1 MKMLV
6 KDLFGVVILAGFGGF
21 VRTLTGKNHGE
32 PYNLK
37 IGITEI
43 LIAIFAGML
52 VHWLCREYVVSDNLR
67 TAAIALA
74 GYSARGIMAI
84 LDTAIIQ
91 RCKGLAKFFGRLPLL
106 LAVAAAA
113 AMLAAGGCQELTH
126 REYYEPTDVHLV
138 EIDGRHYGPV
148 KVETTRTGVPD
159 WSEGKAL
166 NVSAV
171 K

>member
-1 MKMLV
+1 MLV

-106 LAVAAAA
+106 LAVAA
-113 AMLAAGGCQELTH
+113 MLAVAGCQELTH
-126 REYYEPTDVHLV
+126 REYYEPDEVNLV
-138 EIDGRHYGPV
+138 EIGGRHYGPV

>member
-1 MKMLV
+1 MKLI
-6 KDLFGVVILAGFGGF
+6 FAS
-21 VRTLTGKNHGE
+21 
-32 PYNLK
+32 
-37 IGITEI
+37 
-43 LIAIFAGML
+43 IAIAM
-52 VHWLCREYVVSDNLR
+52 
-67 TAAIALA
+67 
-74 GYSARGIMAI
+74 
-84 LDTAIIQ
+84 Q
-91 RCKGLAKFFGRLPLL
+91 
-106 LAVAAAA
+106 AVA
-113 AMLAAGGCQELTH
+113 GCQELTH